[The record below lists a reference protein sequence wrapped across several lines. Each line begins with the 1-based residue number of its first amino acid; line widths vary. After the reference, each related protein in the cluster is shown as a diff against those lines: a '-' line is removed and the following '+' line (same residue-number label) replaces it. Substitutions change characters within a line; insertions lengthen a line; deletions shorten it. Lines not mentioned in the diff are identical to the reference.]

1 MRTIFVIA
9 SQKLVAFDV
18 ANMASPSWF
27 MPLLT
32 ESVSQTPCEGSGTD
46 IVSSHV
52 DSDDSET
59 LSDVPIQP
67 VSPWKLANSINS
79 YNKFLVLMSRCLPA
93 L

>member
-1 MRTIFVIA
+1 
-9 SQKLVAFDV
+9 
-18 ANMASPSWF
+18 

-67 VSPWKLANSINS
+67 VSP
-79 YNKFLVLMSRCLPA
+79 
-93 L
+93 